1 MLGINGV
8 TRIAGLMQRS
18 LDDEVACP
26 IGRRRTTDVM
36 VAFDEKCFAP
46 CLCNEPSCRQSA
58 QATANDDNV
67 VALRQYILT
76 FGRCSAAT
84 VAKF

>member
-46 CLCNEPSCRQSA
+46 CLCNEPSCRLSA
-58 QATANDDNV
+58 QPTADDDNV
-67 VALRQYILT
+67 IAFRHAVTLWPIAR
-76 FGRCSAAT
+76 RAD
-84 VAKF
+84 